1 MIIKENLKVI
11 KELIISCQCDRCK
24 ENFIPDNMDKNLFSE
39 QYMTDDLPGGLL
51 IQTTMGYNSMK
62 DGQKIEMY
70 LCDDC
75 LFDLQK
81 SFK

>member
-39 QYMTDDLPGGLL
+39 QYMTDDLLGGLL
-51 IQTTMGYNSMK
+51 IQTTMGYNSMN